1 MSHILN
7 IAFVFLHTVAFS
19 WVCVVSAS
27 AQLSGA
33 VDLGGGTSEASSG
46 SSEQNMKSAKQI
58 LVTGI
63 GATPESAE
71 KQAITDAVRQAV
83 GIYVDTNTIVENEA
97 VIKDRILS
105 VSNGFVKE
113 YKVVSPAKQR
123 DDGLYELQILATVQ
137 TGQVVQALKE
147 NNLISGEVAGAN
159 MWAEASTK
167 VMNAQDAVAMLQAKM
182 PELIKSSVTITPLG
196 EDGKPMLSKD
206 GTPNTAP
213 ASVKEDAATGKA
225 TLIWYLEMGFDKK
238 YYTETLYPLVKK
250 CMDAVSGVPSQEV
263 IISREPSKMAEL
275 YFYFADDGAERLQ
288 QRGEGIKT
296 GQIRIGDQLGM
307 GVKMPA
313 LLVGGVSKNFDALK
327 FTTYPNP
334 RALVALRSDNNQGSG
349 NWASLRVEM
358 LDGEGELV
366 AFKEIDAWQPFQ
378 GGSFILAVGAGL
390 QCHGSPSG
398 GTTFSFYDP
407 IVVAPQIE
415 LDVELLRHI
424 RNVKVSLSVPSL
436 VVSLE
441 KAISP

>member
-46 SSEQNMKSAKQI
+46 SSEQNTKSAKQI

-97 VIKDRILS
+97 IIKDRIIS

-167 VMNAQDAVAMLQAKM
+167 VMNAQDAVAML
-182 PELIKSSVTITPLG
+182 
-196 EDGKPMLSKD
+196 
-206 GTPNTAP
+206 
-213 ASVKEDAATGKA
+213 
-225 TLIWYLEMGFDKK
+225 
-238 YYTETLYPLVKK
+238 
-250 CMDAVSGVPSQEV
+250 
-263 IISREPSKMAEL
+263 
-275 YFYFADDGAERLQ
+275 
-288 QRGEGIKT
+288 
-296 GQIRIGDQLGM
+296 
-307 GVKMPA
+307 
-313 LLVGGVSKNFDALK
+313 
-327 FTTYPNP
+327 
-334 RALVALRSDNNQGSG
+334 
-349 NWASLRVEM
+349 
-358 LDGEGELV
+358 
-366 AFKEIDAWQPFQ
+366 
-378 GGSFILAVGAGL
+378 
-390 QCHGSPSG
+390 
-398 GTTFSFYDP
+398 
-407 IVVAPQIE
+407 
-415 LDVELLRHI
+415 
-424 RNVKVSLSVPSL
+424 
-436 VVSLE
+436 
-441 KAISP
+441 

>member
-1 MSHILN
+1 MSRILN

-113 YKVVSPAKQR
+113 YKVVSQAKQR

-206 GTPNTAP
+206 GMPNTSP
-213 ASVKEDAATGKA
+213 ASVNENAATGEAHLQWRFRLDINK
-225 TLIWYLEMGFDKK
+225 D
-238 YYTETLYPLVKK
+238 YYDETFLPVVRL
-250 CMDAVSGVPSQEV
+250 CLDAAMGVPSQRV
-263 IISREPSKMAEL
+263 QISLEKWL
-275 YFYFADDGAERLQ
+275 AERDDYIL
-288 QRGEGIKT
+288 RPKT
-296 GQIRIGDQLGM
+296 HAGSPSQIRQFVANAGRVFDM
-307 GVKMPA
+307 GL
-313 LLVGGVSKNFDALK
+313 LLVENVSKNFDSLHGVCYPAPKRRISIRNSQSFPDSTPALAKLRVQLHGESGELLAESKIPAWTPFSADMWGLAMVGPYVRCDNNGQLYLKNPLVQEVELRLPLDLLKEIKQVSVDLVPLK
-327 FTTYPNP
+327 FHL
-334 RALVALRSDNNQGSG
+334 ALEEARQ
-349 NWASLRVEM
+349 
-358 LDGEGELV
+358 
-366 AFKEIDAWQPFQ
+366 
-378 GGSFILAVGAGL
+378 
-390 QCHGSPSG
+390 
-398 GTTFSFYDP
+398 
-407 IVVAPQIE
+407 
-415 LDVELLRHI
+415 
-424 RNVKVSLSVPSL
+424 
-436 VVSLE
+436 
-441 KAISP
+441 

>member
-225 TLIWYLEMGFDKK
+225 TLIWYLEMGLDKK
-238 YYTETLYPLVKK
+238 YYKETLLPLVQK
-250 CMDAVSGVPSQEV
+250 CMDA
-263 IISREPSKMAEL
+263 I
-275 YFYFADDGAERLQ
+275 
-288 QRGEGIKT
+288 T
-296 GQIRIGDQLGM
+296 
-307 GVKMPA
+307 
-313 LLVGGVSKNFDALK
+313 GVS
-327 FTTYPNP
+327 P
-334 RALVALRSDNNQGSG
+334 
-349 NWASLRVEM
+349 
-358 LDGEGELV
+358 
-366 AFKEIDAWQPFQ
+366 KEIVAHMKPDAFAGLPKAIKFLHTDIYHRHDHDGVYLFKFFSLSFDCYEALHYDDIRSELRLSAAPFDDSMSFSAPISVVNVKLKTHSGEVLAMKKIRGWQPFV
-378 GGSFILAVGAGL
+378 FDRNALIAVGPNLRFGGAFL
-390 QCHGSPSG
+390 EQLSPLIAV
-398 GTTFSFYDP
+398 P
-407 IVVAPQIE
+407 LIE
-415 LDVELLRHI
+415 LDLALLKDTKTVEI
-424 RNVKVSLSVPSL
+424 
-436 VVSLE
+436 SLE
-441 KAISP
+441 VPDFTLSLGSN

>member
-1 MSHILN
+1 MSHILS

-19 WVCVVSAS
+19 WVCFVSAS

-46 SSEQNMKSAKQI
+46 SSEQNTKSAKQI

-83 GIYVDTNTIVENEA
+83 GAYVDTNTIVENEA
-97 VIKDRILS
+97 IIKDRILS

-196 EDGKPMLSKD
+196 EDGKPMLFKD
-206 GTPNTAP
+206 GMPNTSP
-213 ASVKEDAATGKA
+213 ASVNENAATGEAHLQWRFRLDINK
-225 TLIWYLEMGFDKK
+225 D
-238 YYTETLYPLVKK
+238 YYDETFLPVVRL
-250 CMDAVSGVPSQEV
+250 CLDAAMGVPSQRV
-263 IISREPSKMAEL
+263 QISLEKWL
-275 YFYFADDGAERLQ
+275 AERDDYIL
-288 QRGEGIKT
+288 RPKAHAGFPA
-296 GQIRIGDQLGM
+296 QIRQFVANAGRVFDM
-307 GVKMPA
+307 GL
-313 LLVGGVSKNFDALK
+313 LLVENVSKNFDSLHGVCYPAPKRRISIRNSQSFPDSTPAL
-327 FTTYPNP
+327 
-334 RALVALRSDNNQGSG
+334 AE
-349 NWASLRVEM
+349 LRVQ
-358 LDGEGELV
+358 LHGDSGELLAESKIPAWTPFSADMWGLAMIGPYV
-366 AFKEIDAWQPFQ
+366 RCNNNGELYLKNPLVQEVELRLPLDLLKEIKQVRVDLVPLEVH
-378 GGSFILAVGAGL
+378 LA
-390 QCHGSPSG
+390 
-398 GTTFSFYDP
+398 
-407 IVVAPQIE
+407 
-415 LDVELLRHI
+415 
-424 RNVKVSLSVPSL
+424 
-436 VVSLE
+436 LE
-441 KAISP
+441 EARQ

>member
-46 SSEQNMKSAKQI
+46 SSEQNTKFAKQI

-83 GIYVDTNTIVENEA
+83 GAYVDTNTIVENEA

-137 TGQVVQALKE
+137 TGQLVQALKE
-147 NNLISGEVAGAN
+147 SNLISGEVAGAN

-225 TLIWYLEMGFDKK
+225 TLIWYLEMGLDKK
-238 YYTETLYPLVKK
+238 YYKETLLPLVQK
-250 CMDAVSGVPSQEV
+250 CMDA
-263 IISREPSKMAEL
+263 I
-275 YFYFADDGAERLQ
+275 
-288 QRGEGIKT
+288 T
-296 GQIRIGDQLGM
+296 
-307 GVKMPA
+307 
-313 LLVGGVSKNFDALK
+313 GVS
-327 FTTYPNP
+327 P
-334 RALVALRSDNNQGSG
+334 
-349 NWASLRVEM
+349 
-358 LDGEGELV
+358 
-366 AFKEIDAWQPFQ
+366 KEIVAHTDVGPSNAFAGLPKAIKFLHTDIYHRHNHDGVYLFKFFSLSFDCYEALHYDDIRSELRLSAAPFDDSMSFSAPISVVNVKLKTHSGEVLAMKKIRGWQPFV
-378 GGSFILAVGAGL
+378 FDRNALIAVGPNL
-390 QCHGSPSG
+390 RFG
-398 GTTFSFYDP
+398 GTFLEQLSP
-407 IVVAPQIE
+407 LIVVPLIE
-415 LDVELLRHI
+415 LDLALLKDTKTVEI
-424 RNVKVSLSVPSL
+424 
-436 VVSLE
+436 SLE
-441 KAISP
+441 VPDFTLSLGSN